1 MMMSVGGGA
10 YFDAGFANN
19 NPHAQ
24 QGMPY
29 PLQSEAWPGM
39 PMGMVMCAPPAPRLN
54 AARPRHDPHH
64 PWAHAWYP
72 AYMPMPQQQPHGMYA
87 DWQQPAPTYGYGA
100 APPAPGWGASWAPHS
115 QAHAQA
121 HAQAYAAQA
130 AHAQAYAA
138 QAHAQAYA
146 PPAPPAPYAPAP
158 HYGTGA
164 AYAPFYDEQAA
175 PAPAPVDRTPTPPPE
190 ATAVPLAAFCAEAI
204 WRASAALIGLG
215 PAGRV
220 DEHGN
225 TTSTP
230 QGTPQ
235 GTPPAS
241 VSRGASPSRSSE
253 HSDTAS
259 TSSGASISESY
270 TPSTPPST
278 CSSPASDKRALDSSM
293 EALRIAEDA
302 SQARL
307 DDGPRSTALHRLVRE
322 MGQNP
327 RAFPS
332 LSMSPTPTE
341 RPRSASGRSRTPNKH
356 TTLAGE
362 ASPAFRRF
370 VHQVLAQTLLT
381 PTAVVLALYY
391 VQLFPAAIDADAE
404 TALGLVSQPTST
416 TPFKLL
422 TLGLMMA
429 NKFLDDNTF
438 LNKTWHEVTGIPLA
452 ELNKMESYFL
462 CRTQFHLSLSDAA
475 WRQHLTRLR
484 EAEQGT
490 SDERSDRTHVLE
502 TLDALLT
509 EAP

>member
-1 MMMSVGGGA
+1 MMMSAGGGA

-19 NPHAQ
+19 DPHAQ
-24 QGMPY
+24 QGMQF

-72 AYMPMPQQQPHGMYA
+72 AYMPMPQHQPHGVYA

-100 APPAPGWGASWAPHS
+100 APPPPGWGASWA
-115 QAHAQA
+115 AHPQ
-121 HAQAYAAQA
+121 

-146 PPAPPAPYAPAP
+146 AQAHAQAYAPPAPYAPAP

-164 AYAPFYDEQAA
+164 AYAPFYDEQVA

-190 ATAVPLAAFCAEAI
+190 ATAVPLAGFCAEAI

-230 QGTPQ
+230 QGTPS
-235 GTPPAS
+235 AS
-241 VSRGASPSRSSE
+241 VSRSASPSHSSE
-253 HSDTAS
+253 HSDAAS
-259 TSSGASISESY
+259 TNSGASVSGSY

-278 CSSPASDKRALDSSM
+278 CSSPASDKQALDSSM
-293 EALRIAEDA
+293 EALRLAEDA
-302 SQARL
+302 SPARL
-307 DDGPRSTALHRLVRE
+307 DGGPRSTALHRLVHE
-322 MGQNP
+322 MRQNP

-332 LSMSPTPTE
+332 LSMSPTRTE

-356 TTLAGE
+356 TTLTGE
-362 ASPAFRRF
+362 VSPAFRRF

-404 TALGLVSQPTST
+404 TALGLLSQPTST

-475 WRQHLTRLR
+475 WRQHLMRLR

-490 SDERSDRTHVLE
+490 SERSDRTHVLE
-502 TLDALLT
+502 TLDALLA